1 MWTPTV
7 CEPGG
12 WWQGTGWSNPTVAAI
27 RGDDC
32 GAETWLRHTPGELC
46 SHRAPAQAAQR
57 STAGASPA
65 ASPGRAHHRH
75 RALPQ
80 PLAPARLAALLA
92 ARLAA
97 GVTPEVSGD
106 ACLVA
111 PPRRL
116 GIGGQVSGAPSAWRV
131 RAQGA
136 VRVARGGARGRA
148 GGAQAGRV
156 WRVWRGSAVGGGEGV
171 LGLHNV
177 AA

>member
-46 SHRAPAQAAQR
+46 LHRVPRKQR

-65 ASPGRAHHRH
+65 ASPGCAHHRH

-80 PLAPARLAALLA
+80 PLAP

-156 WRVWRGSAVGGGEGV
+156 WRVWRGSAVGEGEGSF
-171 LGLHNV
+171 GLHNV